1 MYTAALG
8 KFLDA
13 DIDWSASDIK
23 AVLVTSGYT
32 FSAAHT
38 SLSDVDAGDRLAT
51 SGNFSSKTSTGGVA
65 DATDVTFLS
74 VAASTIDGM
83 VIYHDTGVEGTS
95 TLICYLDGGDFPE
108 TLAALSHV
116 TIQFHASGIFS
127 I

>member
-1 MYTAALG
+1 MYNAALG

-13 DIDWSASDIK
+13 DIDWSANNIK

-38 SLSDVDAGDRLAT
+38 SLDDVAGGNRLAT
-51 SGNFSSKTSTGGVA
+51 SGNFSGKTSTAGVA
-65 DATDVTFLS
+65 DATDVTFSS
-74 VAASTIDGM
+74 VAASTVDAMI
-83 VIYHDTGVEGTS
+83 IYHDTGTESTS
-95 TLICYLDGGDFPE
+95 TLICYLDGGDFPK
-108 TLAALSHV
+108 TLATLSAV